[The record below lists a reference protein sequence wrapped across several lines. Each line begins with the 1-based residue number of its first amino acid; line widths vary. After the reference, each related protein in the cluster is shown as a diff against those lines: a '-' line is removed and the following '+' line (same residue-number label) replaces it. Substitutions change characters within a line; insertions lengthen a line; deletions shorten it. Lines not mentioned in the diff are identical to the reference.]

1 MNEIKKK
8 QYQELKNNNYNCV
21 IERKWK
27 SNILLQECLAVLGNN
42 KNIISIE
49 QQQSILDDFNNILP
63 QIVKS
68 NKRKKIQ
75 SIQELLPHWEKKS
88 VYIIWDEDDLPI
100 VQIDFKYIVDHIDDV
115 SAVAFET
122 WIVAVEMNEFIQ
134 FDARNRISEINLER
148 DE

>member
-27 SNILLQECLAVLGNN
+27 SNILLQECLTVLGNN

-49 QQQSILDDFNNILP
+49 QQQPILDDFNNILP
-63 QIVKS
+63 QIIKS

>member
-49 QQQSILDDFNNILP
+49 QQQPILDDFNNILP
-63 QIVKS
+63 QIIKS

-75 SIQELLPHWEKKS
+75 SIQELLPHWGKKS

>member
-100 VQIDFKYIVDHIDDV
+100 VQIDFKYVVDHIDDV

>member
-49 QQQSILDDFNNILP
+49 QQQPILDDFNNILP

-115 SAVAFET
+115 SAVAFEA

>member
-49 QQQSILDDFNNILP
+49 QQQPILDDFNNILP
-63 QIVKS
+63 QIIKS

-100 VQIDFKYIVDHIDDV
+100 VQIDFKYVVDHIDDV

-134 FDARNRISEINLER
+134 FDARNRISEINLEG